1 MAVRPPED
9 TNRAER
15 RVGKAGRFWREF
27 GARRQQA
34 LRTDLILLVLGLL
47 LLAFLLLA
55 VVRL

>member
-9 TNRAER
+9 PNRAER
-15 RVGKAGRFWREF
+15 QVRKAGRFWQEF
-27 GARRQQA
+27 ATRRQQA